1 MSDMAEQSPI
11 VGNNLHAEVMV
22 NKVRKDIEFIN
33 TKILYVEGQRNPNDK
48 ILKTYKAMLESRY
61 SVLEWLESNH
71 QITIWILT
79 SSTYKRVQPIK
90 NPAGF

>member
-11 VGNNLHAEVMV
+11 VGDNLHAEVMV

-61 SVLEWLESNH
+61 SVLEWLENNH
-71 QITIWILT
+71 QITI
-79 SSTYKRVQPIK
+79 
-90 NPAGF
+90 